1 MNIYFLVY
9 NEIISVLNE
18 AKMLSEDVRLDAI
31 TVDIPTEEGHA
42 EITSNAAMVLAKSLR
57 KSPRD
62 IAVKIKELLENK
74 ASIFKSIEVAGPGF
88 INLTLKHECWYIEL
102 SNIIKS
108 NNNYGKSDIGKN
120 KKVNLEFA
128 SPNPTG
134 PMHIGHARGAIYGDV
149 LASLL
154 IYVGYDVIKEFYVND
169 AGNQMNVVVDSI
181 FFRYRELHGHDVG
194 KLPEGCY
201 PGAYIIDVAKILKDN
216 YSDSLLDMD
225 SKERTKLIRSFAVT
239 TMMGLI
245 KHDLSLLGV
254 KHNLFF
260 YESSLHKEHK
270 IEQTI
275 KFLEKNG
282 MVYHGVLEEPKG
294 HSSDDWDSREQ
305 LLFKSTKYG
314 DDVDRALQKADGS
327 WTYFAAET
335 AYMKSKIERGFDDLV
350 MVLGADHVGFVKR
363 AKALCSSL
371 DKDSALDIK
380 ICQLVSFLKDNKPL
394 KMSKRAGNFIG
405 VKDVVDMVSKDIIRF
420 MMLIKKNTHPI
431 DFDVD
436 KVIEQSKDN
445 PVFYVQYANARASS
459 ILRSVKELDKNFV
472 ENIETSKVDLSLLSS
487 EKELILIRILSY
499 WPRIVERAAI
509 SHDPH
514 RIITFLQNVAV
525 HFHSLWTYARED
537 AHFKFVHEDNM
548 PLTKARTA
556 LAFATSIVI
565 SAGLGIIGVRPANK
579 M

>member
-9 NEIISVLNE
+9 NEIVSVLKK
-18 AKMLSEDVRLDAI
+18 AKMLSEEVGLDAI

-42 EITSNAAMVLAKSLR
+42 EITSNAAMVLAKSLKR
-57 KSPRD
+57 SPRD
-62 IAVKIKELLENK
+62 IAVKIKALLEK
-74 ASIFKSIEVAGPGF
+74 ETSVFKSIEVAGPGF
-88 INLTLKHECWYIEL
+88 INFTLKHEYWYKEL
-102 SNIIKS
+102 SSIINS
-108 NNNYGKSDIGKN
+108 NHNYGKSDIGRN

-154 IYVGYDVIKEFYVND
+154 KYVGYNVTKEFYVND

-194 KLPEGCY
+194 ELPEGCY
-201 PGAYIIDVAKILKDN
+201 PGEYITDAARILKDKH
-216 YSDSLLDMD
+216 SDALFEMNAE
-225 SKERTKLIRSFAVT
+225 ERTKLIRSFAVT
-239 TMMGLI
+239 TMMDLI

-254 KHNLFF
+254 KHDLFF
-260 YESSLHKEHK
+260 YESSLHKENK
-270 IEQTI
+270 IEKTI
-275 KFLEKNG
+275 DYLEKKK
-282 MVYHGVLEEPKG
+282 MVYRGVLEKPKG

-335 AYMKSKIERGFDDLV
+335 AYMRSKLERGFDDLV

-371 DKDSALDIK
+371 DEDSNLDIK

-436 KVIEQSKDN
+436 KVVEQSKDN

-459 ILRSVKELDKNFV
+459 ILRSVKELDKSFV
-472 ENIETSKVDLSLLSS
+472 ENIGDADANFSLLNSD
-487 EKELILIRILSY
+487 KELTLIRMLSY
-499 WPRIVERAAI
+499 WPKIVERSAI

-514 RIITFLQNVAV
+514 RIITFLQNIAV

-537 AHFKFVHEDNM
+537 THFKFVHEDNM
-548 PLTKARTA
+548 PLTRARA
-556 LAFATSIVI
+556 AIAFATSIVI
-565 SAGLGIIGVRPANK
+565 SSGLDIIGVKPANK

>member
-9 NEIISVLNE
+9 NEILSVLKKAN
-18 AKMLSEDVRLDAI
+18 MISEDVRLDSI
-31 TVDIPTEEGHA
+31 TVDMPTEEGHA
-42 EITSNAAMVLAKSLR
+42 EITSNAAMVLAKFLR

-62 IAVKIKELLENK
+62 IAVKIKGLLE
-74 ASIFKSIEVAGPGF
+74 AQTSVFKTIEVAGPGF
-88 INLTLKHECWYIEL
+88 INLTLKAEYWYQEL

-108 NNNYGKSDIGKN
+108 SDDYGKSDIGKN

-154 IYVGYDVIKEFYVND
+154 QYVGYDVVKEFYVND
-169 AGNQMNVVVDSI
+169 AGNQINFVVDSI
-181 FFRYRELHGHDVG
+181 FFRYRELYGHDVG
-194 KLPEGCY
+194 ELPEGCY
-201 PGAYIIDVAKILKDN
+201 PGEYIIDAAKILQEKH
-216 YSDSLLDMD
+216 SDSLLEMD

-239 TMMGLI
+239 TMMDLI

-254 KHNLFF
+254 KHDLFF
-260 YESSLHKEHK
+260 YESSLHKENK
-270 IEQTI
+270 IEETI
-275 KFLEKNG
+275 NFLKKND
-282 MVYHGVLEEPKG
+282 MVYRGVLGKPKG

-335 AYMKSKIERGFDDLV
+335 AYMRSKLDRGFNDLV

-363 AKALCSSL
+363 AKALCYSL
-371 DKDSALDIK
+371 DKNSDLDIK

-436 KVIEQSKDN
+436 KVVEQSKDN

-459 ILRSVKELDKNFV
+459 VLRSIKELDKDF
-472 ENIETSKVDLSLLSS
+472 IEKISSSTVDLSLLNS
-487 EKELILIRILSY
+487 EKELTLVRILSY
-499 WPRIVERAAI
+499 WPKIVERSAI

-525 HFHSLWTYARED
+525 HFHSLWTHARED
-537 AHFKFVHEDNM
+537 VHFKFVHEDNM
-548 PLTKARTA
+548 PLTKARA
-556 LAFATSIVI
+556 VLAFSTSIVI
-565 SAGLGIIGVRPANK
+565 SSGLSIIGVKPANK

>member
-9 NEIISVLNE
+9 NEILSVLKKAN
-18 AKMLSEDVRLDAI
+18 MLSEEVRLDAI
-31 TVDIPTEEGHA
+31 AVDIPTEEGHA

-62 IAVKIKELLENK
+62 IAVKIKALLE
-74 ASIFKSIEVAGPGF
+74 SEISVFKSIEVAGPGF
-88 INLTLKHECWYIEL
+88 INFTLRHEYWYKEL
-102 SNIIKS
+102 SSIIKS
-108 NNNYGKSDIGKN
+108 NHNYGKSDIGRN

-154 IYVGYDVIKEFYVND
+154 KYVGYDVTKEFYVND
-169 AGNQMNVVVDSI
+169 AGNQMNFVVDSI

-194 KLPEGCY
+194 ELPEGCY
-201 PGAYIIDVAKILKDN
+201 PGEYIIDAARILKEKH
-216 YSDSLLDMD
+216 SGSLLEME
-225 SKERTKLIRSFAVT
+225 SKERTRLIRSFAVT
-239 TMMGLI
+239 TMMDLI
-245 KHDLSLLGV
+245 KHDLNLLGV
-254 KHNLFF
+254 KHDLFF

-270 IEQTI
+270 IGETI
-275 KFLEKNG
+275 DYLEKKD
-282 MVYHGVLEEPKG
+282 MVYRGVLEKPKG
-294 HSSDDWDSREQ
+294 HSGDDWDSREQ

-335 AYMKSKIERGFDDLV
+335 AYMRSKLERGFDDLV

-371 DKDSALDIK
+371 DDNLALDIK

-436 KVIEQSKDN
+436 KVVEQSKDN

-459 ILRSVKELDKNFV
+459 ILRSVKELDKDF
-472 ENIETSKVDLSLLSS
+472 IEKIGSSNADLSLLNS
-487 EKELILIRILSY
+487 EKELTLMRVLSY
-499 WPRIVERAAI
+499 WPKVVERSAI

-514 RIITFLQNVAV
+514 RIITFLQNIAV

-548 PLTKARTA
+548 PLTKARAA

-565 SAGLGIIGVRPANK
+565 SSGLGIIGVKPANK